1 MPGPR
6 PGDVEYRIR
15 FTIATTDR
23 GANRSMPIT
32 AHHSEVLGFWF
43 ADPVRPLWFRSTP
56 EFDAQIRERFL
67 PAWREA
73 KAGRLGAW
81 AETPEGALALVIL
94 LDQFPLHM
102 FRGRAEAFASEA
114 RAREVADH
122 AIRQGWDQRMNDTR
136 KGFLYLPFMHSESL
150 TDQERAVQ
158 LYRDAGL
165 TDNLR
170 WAEHHRG
177 IIRRFGRFP
186 HRNDPLG
193 RAQTAEEGAWL
204 ASREAFRG

>member
-1 MPGPR
+1 MV
-6 PGDVEYRIR
+6 DDLAR
-15 FTIATTDR
+15 FTITPTDQ
-23 GANRSMPIT
+23 GTKPSIPMT
-32 AHHSEVLGFWF
+32 AHYSEVLDFWF
-43 ADPVRPLWFRSTP
+43 GESVRPLWFRSTP
-56 EFDAQIRERFL
+56 EFDARVRDRFL
-67 PAWREA
+67 PAWQDA
-73 KAGRLGAW
+73 TAGRLDLW

-102 FRGRAEAFASEA
+102 FRGSAEAFASEA

-122 AIRQGWDQRMNDTR
+122 AIRQGWDQRMDDTR

-150 TDQERAVQ
+150 TDQDHAVQ

-165 TDNLR
+165 TDSLR

-193 RAQTAEEGAWL
+193 RDDTAEERTWL